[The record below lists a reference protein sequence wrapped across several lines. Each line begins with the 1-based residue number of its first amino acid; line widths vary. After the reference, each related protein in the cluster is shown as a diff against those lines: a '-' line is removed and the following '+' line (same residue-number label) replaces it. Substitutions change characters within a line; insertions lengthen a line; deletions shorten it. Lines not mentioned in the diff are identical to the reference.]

1 MLEDLL
7 WQVGKAAAYYTGLLV
22 LVRAA
27 GKRMA
32 GQTTTFDL
40 IVLITLGVVMQ
51 STALQQGF
59 WNALVFV
66 VTVFTLHRANAALC
80 AHSTWARHAIRGKPR
95 PLIRDG
101 RIIERALALEGVTHA
116 ELLAGLRKL
125 GYERPEAVKL
135 AMLEETGHISAV
147 GRDG

>member
-1 MLEDLL
+1 VVESLL
-7 WQVGKAAAYYTGLLV
+7 WQAGKAAAYYAGLLI
-22 LVRAA
+22 LTRAA

-51 STALQQGF
+51 TTALQAGF
-59 WNALVFV
+59 WNALVFI
-66 VTVFTLHRANAALC
+66 VTVFLLHRGNAALC
-80 AHSTWARHAIRGKPR
+80 ARSSWARHVIRGKPR
-95 PLIRDG
+95 PLVRDG

-125 GYERPEAVKL
+125 GYEGPEGVKL

-147 GRDG
+147 GRER